1 MPKKSKNHTKKSS
14 SEKDD
19 NIDYLTEDPVITEQ
33 QFMCISFL
41 KPSSVDDKHK
51 TDKKLTVCGVKIR
64 GCYPTYEAAKA
75 RADYLTKC
83 DPYHNIYIGEVGKW
97 CPFEDDP
104 EKAKD
109 SEYMNK
115 DLNKL
120 MKSYWK
126 QQSDANEYH
135 ELRKQEMTRKALE
148 EVVRK
153 KTEKAEAE
161 ADVETNAEADAS
173 NPEVESNTTSKTKK
187 TKKVK
192 DKKLESMKNQLESNK
207 EDLDKEKRE
216 VDENIN
222 TLRRLEEELS
232 EKIKELEEEAIRN
245 ALNST
250 LGADAQPNTQA
261 NAQL

>member
-1 MPKKSKNHTKKSS
+1 MTKKSRTQKNRTS
-14 SEKDD
+14 SAEDD
-19 NIDYLTEDPVITEQ
+19 KVDYLTEDPVITEQ
-33 QFMCISFL
+33 KFMCISFL
-41 KPSSVDDKHK
+41 KPSAVDDKHK
-51 TDKKLTVCGVKIR
+51 SDKNLTVCGVKIR
-64 GCYPTYEAAKA
+64 GSYSTYEEAKA

-148 EVVRK
+148 ELTKK
-153 KTEKAEAE
+153 KTEQATEAE
-161 ADVETNAEADAS
+161 TTDVDPTD
-173 NPEVESNTTSKTKK
+173 PEVESNDTSKTKK
-187 TKKVK
+187 SKKNK
-192 DKKLESMKNQLESNK
+192 EKKLDTIKTQLDSNK
-207 EDLDKEKRE
+207 ETLDKEKKE

-222 TLRRLEEELS
+222 TLRRLEDELNQ
-232 EKIKELEEEAIRN
+232 KIKELEEEAVHN

-250 LGADAQPNTQA
+250 LNEQSQSN
-261 NAQL
+261 